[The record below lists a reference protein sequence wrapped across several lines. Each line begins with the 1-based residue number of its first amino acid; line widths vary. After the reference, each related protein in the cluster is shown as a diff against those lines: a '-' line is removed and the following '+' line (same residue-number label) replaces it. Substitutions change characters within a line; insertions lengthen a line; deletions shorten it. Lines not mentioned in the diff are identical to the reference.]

1 MARMTRKAGRKG
13 TRKAGRKG
21 KTMRGG
27 KRAASP
33 WIKKVM
39 SVYAEMKRKHGK
51 KAKYS
56 DAMKEAAK
64 RK

>member
-1 MARMTRKAGRKG
+1 MAGMTRKAGRKG
-13 TRKAGRKG
+13 TRKAGKG

-27 KRAASP
+27 KRPMSP

-39 SVYAEMKRKHGK
+39 AVYAEMKKKHGK
-51 KAKYS
+51 KASFS
-56 DAMKEAAK
+56 DAMKEAKK